1 MIDWNRVD
9 ELRSEVGDE
18 DFREIA
24 ALFLAEIGEAVSRL
38 PAITAAE
45 MADALHGL
53 RGSAMNLGFGG
64 LASLCTAGEA
74 APEAAPVSEI
84 ALTWAEASAA
94 FRTRFPALA

>member
-1 MIDWNRVD
+1 MIDWNRVE

-18 DFREIA
+18 DFVEIA
-24 ALFLAEIGEAVSRL
+24 ALFLAEIGEEVMRL
-38 PAITAAE
+38 PAITATE
-45 MADALHGL
+45 MGDVLHGL
-53 RGSAMNLGFGG
+53 KGSALNLGFRG
-64 LASLCTAGEA
+64 LALLCTAGEA